1 MFEKVLITPLHASST
16 IISCKCQLAL
26 RKIWQKEGVSGANF
40 PYNEKFP
47 GFCPYTGKFGS
58 EKTCVFAGAAF

>member
-1 MFEKVLITPLHASST
+1 MFERVLITPLQASST

-26 RKIWQKEGVSGANF
+26 RKIWQKEGVSGPNF
-40 PYNEKFP
+40 PHDDKFP

-58 EKTCVFAGAAF
+58 EITRVFAGVAF